1 MLSSIPLPDWIEKLA
16 ESFNDLDLAFEGGE
30 SSNQAMNRIT
40 EVVDEIIDNNNL
52 KTTIIVAHGG
62 IISLLLH
69 HFDNSFGF
77 DEWKSLSNPDVYLL
91 KLTKNKAYFER
102 LWKD

>member
-1 MLSSIPLPDWIEKLA
+1 MEKLA
-16 ESFNDLDLAFEGGE
+16 ETFNDLDLAFEGGE
-30 SSNQAMNRIT
+30 SSNQAMNRIKD
-40 EVVDEIIDNNNL
+40 VADEILNSNNF
-52 KTTIIVAHGG
+52 KTTVIVTHGG

-77 DEWKSLSNPDVYLL
+77 DEWKRLSNPDVYLL